1 MLEERVRK
9 LDKNYIF
16 SLAVLSDIIDPDDF
30 DKDKRETIKNDF
42 VFFCRKQNQNMEYE
56 AAWRMYKIYK
66 RKQI

>member
-30 DKDKRETIKNDF
+30 DKRETIKNDF

-56 AAWRMYKIYK
+56 DAWRMYKIYK

>member
-16 SLAVLSDIIDPDDF
+16 SLAVLYGIIDPDDF
-30 DKDKRETIKNDF
+30 DKRETIKNDF
-42 VFFCRKQNQNMEYE
+42 VFFCRKQNQNMEYKD
-56 AAWRMYKIYK
+56 AWRMYKIYK